1 MRIRLLSSLNA
12 VVALLAMLCGG
23 VAMATPCT
31 GVNVN
36 TSSTGDVTLGV
47 HSSTQCA
54 IVAGNSGMGGGNPG
68 LIPFAGGSW
77 LQIGGEGSI
86 LNAGGPISG
95 LTFTSFPFSG
105 AN

>member
-47 HSSTQCA
+47 HSSTQCE
-54 IVAGNSGMGGGNPG
+54 IVAGNSGMGGGNAG
-68 LIPFAGGSW
+68 LIPSDGHFAGGSW

-95 LTFTSFPFSG
+95 LT
-105 AN
+105 